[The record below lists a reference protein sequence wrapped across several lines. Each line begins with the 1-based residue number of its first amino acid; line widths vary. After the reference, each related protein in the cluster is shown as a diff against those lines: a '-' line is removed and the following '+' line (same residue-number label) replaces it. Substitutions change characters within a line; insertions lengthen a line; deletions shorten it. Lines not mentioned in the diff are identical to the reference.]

1 LVNFLPQSADFVNQP
16 PQQLFRN
23 ATVRLMMRRRVM
35 PRRSAFESSVMPA
48 LVTALVPAL
57 VTFVDSLSMPIVA
70 AESCLFAVGRPMPPI
85 SEASAGMS
93 TSPREFTAMLRPP
106 VMRRA
111 PIVVPVVSRGK
122 FQIRFGRWRLHSRRF
137 GNWRFAIG
145 RGMLC
150 VRDLRIRLDLFSSTR
165 ELD

>member
-1 LVNFLPQSADFVNQP
+1 
-16 PQQLFRN
+16 
-23 ATVRLMMRRRVM
+23 M

-48 LVTALVPAL
+48 LVT
-57 VTFVDSLSMPIVA
+57 FVESLSMPVTA
-70 AESCLFAVGRPMPPI
+70 AEPCLFAVRRPMPPI
-85 SEASAGMS
+85 FEASADMS
-93 TSPREFTAMLRPP
+93 TAPREFTAMLRPP

-122 FQIRFGRWRLHSRRF
+122 FQIRFGRWRLRSRRF

>member
-1 LVNFLPQSADFVNQP
+1 LVNFLPQSADFVDQP

-35 PRRSAFESSVMPA
+35 PRRSAFESSVMPALVTA

-122 FQIRFGRWRLHSRRF
+122 FQIRFGRWRLRSWRF
-137 GNWRFAIG
+137 GIG

-150 VRDLRIRLDLFSSTR
+150 VRDFRIRLDLFSSTR